1 MATDQSFYAK
11 LGRLSAIVT
20 ILPSAMGGGWLL
32 GYYVVDRN
40 FGSFPWGSLILTF
53 IGAGVGFYE
62 IIVLLSSGG
71 GNRE

>member
-1 MATDQSFYAK
+1 MATEQSFYAR

-20 ILPSAMGGGWLL
+20 ILPSGMGAGWLL
-32 GYYVVDRN
+32 GYYLVDRN

-62 IIVLLSSGG
+62 IVTLLSSNEGES
-71 GNRE
+71 R